1 MDCRCARRFN
11 TYEHHDD
18 GSLRVGD
25 DDREQVAGILRD
37 QHVAGRIDTD
47 ELQERLDRCY
57 AAKTYGELDQLIAD
71 LPAQQTARRARRPWS
86 WPVLALV
93 PFVVAAAAL
102 SGGRL
107 LWLAFPL
114 FFFVAR
120 PLIWRSAYGRPSAGL
135 IGCGARRSSTPGDY
149 V

>member
-1 MDCRCARRFN
+1 MSQPFN
-11 TYEHHDD
+11 PDRYQGRDR
-18 GSLRVGD
+18 SLRVGD
-25 DDREQVAGILRD
+25 ADREQVAEILRD
-37 QHVAGRIDTD
+37 QHVAGRIDTE

-57 AAKTYGELDQLIAD
+57 AAKTYGELDAVVAD
-71 LPAQQTARRARRPWS
+71 LPARVDARRPSRTWS
-86 WPVLALV
+86 WRVMALV
-93 PFVVAAAAL
+93 PLVVAAVAL

-120 PLIWRSAYGRPSAGL
+120 PRIWRSAYGRPGFGL
-135 IGCGARRSSTPGDY
+135 IGCGPRDSSAPPGRY

>member
-1 MDCRCARRFN
+1 MTQSFN
-11 TYEHHDD
+11 TYEHNHDR
-18 GSLRVGD
+18 SLRVGD
-25 DDREQVAGILRD
+25 DDREQVASVLRD

-71 LPAQQTARRARRPWS
+71 LPAQQTARRAGRPWS
-86 WPVLALV
+86 WPVIALV
-93 PFVVAAAAL
+93 PLVVAAVAL

-114 FFFVAR
+114 LFFVVR
-120 PLIWRSAYGRPSAGL
+120 PLIWRSAYGRPSAGP
-135 IGCGARRSSTPGDY
+135 IGCGARRGSTPGGY